1 MMTHNYNPH
10 SDDNKIPSFNPE
22 QTKNLVDLAKFQLG
36 ENITKM
42 TSKLDINVEHLVR
55 FLPLSKYCKKK
66 REALNLSLK
75 EIGSKLKVPNYKLK
89 AIEETTLH
97 AVKHEILI
105 QYIKFLGIEKEFELW
120 AQENQDILEEIS
132 EV

>member
-1 MMTHNYNPH
+1 MMPNSNTSHP
-10 SDDNKIPSFNPE
+10 DDKIPSFTPE
-22 QTKNLVDLAKFQLG
+22 QTENIVELAKFQLG
-36 ENITKM
+36 ENIIKM
-42 TSKLDINVEHLVR
+42 TSELNINMHHLVR
-55 FLPLSKYCKKK
+55 FLPVAKYCKKK

-75 EIGSKLKVPNYKLK
+75 EIGSKLKIPQYKLK

-97 AVKHEILI
+97 EVKHEILI

-120 AQENQDILEEIS
+120 AQENQDIIEEIS